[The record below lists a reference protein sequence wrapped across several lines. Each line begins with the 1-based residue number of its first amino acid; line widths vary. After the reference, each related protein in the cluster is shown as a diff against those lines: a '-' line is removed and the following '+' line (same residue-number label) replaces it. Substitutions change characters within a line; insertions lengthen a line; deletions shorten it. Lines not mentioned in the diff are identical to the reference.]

1 MKQILNACELGD
13 MIAIYTHDTETGLVG
28 FSLVPFSLAD
38 LFTVEGEWQV
48 ESLVQVKLLGDNY
61 PFGFSHGH
69 TMRNAQT
76 AMELKY
82 IGQEEMRVGRQTKII
97 TVVGNDKIAANH
109 NVIYDP
115 DYEAIDVFTEV
126 TNISGDRVTLEMVS
140 SFSLSAFSS
149 LDVEERTGD
158 FIIHRLKSKWSA
170 EGLLESKSALEHQL
184 EPSWQRYGVNSLRY
198 GQVGSMPVRGYFPW
212 GVMEDTRYG
221 YCVGAML
228 KCASSWQ
235 MEMYSRQDRLSFSGG
250 IADHEFGHWMK
261 HLEPNELFASP
272 TAVLST
278 VAGDVDD
285 ISYRLVTPQKKALA
299 FNAPLWEKQMP
310 VLFNEFCTS
319 WGCPTEVRIK
329 QILEHIKGKGF
340 EYFIIDAGWY
350 ADPELGWE
358 SNPGDWE
365 LNQEQFPNGLAKAVE
380 AIREAG
386 LRPGIW
392 FEMEVCGKDSKAFHK
407 TEWLQKRDDY
417 TITVG
422 IRRFWDMRKPEVWD
436 YLREKVI
443 GILKKYG
450 FEYIKVDYN
459 DNLGIGVD
467 GAESYGEA
475 LRQSVLASQEFFREI
490 KRECPDIIIENCS
503 SGGHRLEPSMMEL
516 VSMASFSDAHECVSI
531 PIIAANVHRAILP
544 EQSQI
549 WAVIRKEDSIERIT
563 YSMTN
568 TFLGRMCLSGDIE
581 ELTSE
586 QWQKIDDAIK
596 FYKKVSHIIRDGK
609 SYRRGP
615 QVLSYNNP
623 TGWQVLLRVDAANSR
638 EAIAVFNTFQVE
650 NDTTV
655 RVPLL
660 EQYTFELLDN
670 YSSKPFQLT
679 IEGDDLIIRNVGSF
693 EGIVLHLKIRE

>member
-1 MKQILNACELGD
+1 MKQILNAYELGD
-13 MIAIYTHDTETGLVG
+13 MVAIYTHDTETQLVG
-28 FSLVPFSLAD
+28 FSLMPFSLAD

-76 AMELKY
+76 AMEMKY
-82 IGQEEMRVGRQTKII
+82 IGQEQMKLGRQTKII
-97 TVVGNDKIAANH
+97 TIVGNDKIAANH

-115 DYEAIDVFTEV
+115 DYDAIDVFTEV
-126 TNISGDRVTLEMVS
+126 TNISGEQVTMEMVT
-140 SFSLSAFSS
+140 SFSLSAISS
-149 LDVEERTGD
+149 LEEQERTGD
-158 FIIHRLKSKWSA
+158 LVIHRLKSKWSA
-170 EGLLESKSALEHQL
+170 EGFLESKSALEHQL

-212 GVMEDTRYG
+212 GVVEDTKYG
-221 YCVGAML
+221 YCIGAML

-235 MEMYSRQDRLSFSGG
+235 MELYSKQDRLSFSGG

-261 HLEPNELFASP
+261 HLKPGEMFATP

-278 VAGDVDD
+278 VVGDVDD
-285 ISYRLVTPQKKALA
+285 ISYRLVSPQKKALA
-299 FNAPLWEKQMP
+299 FNAPAWEKQMP
-310 VLFNEFCTS
+310 ILFNEFCTT
-319 WGCPTEVRIK
+319 WGCPTEDRIK

-365 LNQEQFPNGLAKAVE
+365 LNKNQFPNGLSKAVE

-392 FEMEVCGKDSKAFHK
+392 FEMEVCGKDSKAFQK

-422 IRRFWDMRKPEVWD
+422 IRRFWDMRKPEVID

-443 GILKKYG
+443 GMLKQYG

-475 LRQSVLASQEFFREI
+475 LRQSILASQEFFREI
-490 KRECPDIIIENCS
+490 KRECPDIVIENCS

-563 YSMTN
+563 YSMAN

-581 ELTSE
+581 ELTAE
-586 QWQKIDDAIK
+586 QWEKIDDAIT

-615 QVLSYNNP
+615 EVLSYNHP
-623 TGWQVLLRVDAANSR
+623 TGWQALLRVDEKNSR
-638 EAIAVFNTFQVE
+638 EALVVCNTFQLE
-650 NDTTV
+650 DKITV
-655 RVPLL
+655 RIPLL
-660 EQYTFELLDN
+660 EQHEFEIADV
-670 YSSKPFQLT
+670 YSSKEFVMEIQ
-679 IEGDDLIIRNVGSF
+679 DHDLVIHDMNSF
-693 EGIVLHLKIRE
+693 EGLVIHLKL